1 VRYAETWTG
10 ARLRAVRD
18 LTPSIREF
26 EIVPDGYVPVSYPL
40 GAHINVEVQASG
52 KPDTRSYSLTGA
64 EGCYRIAVKNDPEGR
79 GGSAY
84 MWSLKPGARLR
95 ISSPETN
102 FPVDYRRPE
111 YVLIAGGIGITPL
124 HGTAL
129 ALARQGARLRLH
141 YCARNADEL
150 AFADELRAVL
160 GERLVIYVAGKR
172 LDLGTALSSLAPGG
186 LAMVCGPLRMLDE
199 ARRVWKS
206 LGRPMTDL
214 RFETFGSSGTHAP
227 EAFRVRLPQLNRE
240 IVVPENQSMLDALES
255 AGIGVISDCRRGECG
270 VCAINIV
277 GVEGTVDHRDVF
289 FSEHQ
294 KQANAKICACVSR
307 AIGTIVIDPLYRPD
321 AKRPHSSKE
330 NARR

>member
-1 VRYAETWTG
+1 MRYAETWTD

-26 EIVPDGYVPVSYPL
+26 EIVPDGQVPSGYPL
-40 GAHINVEVQASG
+40 GAHINVEVQAAG

-64 EGCYRIAVKNDPEGR
+64 DGCYRIAVKHDPEGR

-84 MWSLKPGARLR
+84 MWSLTPGARLR

-102 FPVDYRRPE
+102 FPVDYGRPE

-124 HGTAL
+124 YGTAL
-129 ALARQGARLRLH
+129 ALAGQGVRLRLH
-141 YCARNADEL
+141 YCARSADEL
-150 AFADELRAVL
+150 AFAEELREAL
-160 GERLVIYVAGKR
+160 GERLVTYVAGER
-172 LDLGTALSSLAPGG
+172 LDLSAALSSLAPGG

-199 ARRVWKS
+199 ARRIWKS
-206 LGRPMTDL
+206 FGRPMTDL
-214 RFETFGSSGTHAP
+214 RFETFGSSGTHPP
-227 EAFRVRLPQLNRE
+227 EAFRVRLPQLDRE
-240 IVVPENQSMLDALES
+240 IVVAENQSMLDALES

-270 VCAINIV
+270 VCAINII

-307 AIGTIVIDPLYRPD
+307 AIGIIVIDPLYRPD
-321 AKRPHSSKE
+321 AERP
-330 NARR
+330 A

>member
-1 VRYAETWTG
+1 MRYAETWTD
-10 ARLRAVRD
+10 ARLRALRD

-26 EIVPDGYVPVSYPL
+26 EIVPDRHAPAGYPL

-64 EGCYRIAVKNDPEGR
+64 DGCYRIAVKHDPEGR

-84 MWSLKPGARLR
+84 MWSLRPGARLR

-102 FPVDYRRPE
+102 FPVDYGRPE

-124 HGTAL
+124 YGTAL
-129 ALARQGARLRLH
+129 ALARQGARLHFH
-141 YCARNADEL
+141 YCARSADEL
-150 AFADELRAVL
+150 AFADELRETL
-160 GERLVIYVAGKR
+160 GERLVTYVAGQR
-172 LDLGTALSSLAPGG
+172 LQLGTVLSSLAPGG

-199 ARRVWKS
+199 ARRIWKS
-206 LGRPMTDL
+206 LGRSMADL
-214 RFETFGSSGTHAP
+214 RFETFGSSGIHAP
-227 EAFRVRLPQLNRE
+227 EAFRVRLPQLDRE
-240 IVVPENQSMLDALES
+240 VVVPENQSMLDALES

-270 VCAINIV
+270 VCAINII

-294 KQANAKICACVSR
+294 KQANEKICACVSR

-321 AKRPHSSKE
+321 AG
-330 NARR
+330 RRA

>member
-1 VRYAETWTG
+1 MRYAETWTE

-18 LTPSIREF
+18 LTPGIREF
-26 EIVPDGYVPVSYPL
+26 EIVPDDHLPSGYPL
-40 GAHINVEVQASG
+40 GAHINVEVQTSG
-52 KPDTRSYSLTGA
+52 RPDTRSYSLTGA
-64 EGCYRIAVKNDPEGR
+64 EGCYRIAVRHDPEGR

-102 FPVDYRRPE
+102 FPVDYGRLE
-111 YVLIAGGIGITPL
+111 YLLIAGGIGITPL
-124 HGTAL
+124 YGTAL

-141 YCARNADEL
+141 YCARRADDL

-160 GERLVIYVAGKR
+160 GERLVTYVAGKR
-172 LDLGTALSSLAPGG
+172 LDLASELSSLAPGG

-199 ARRVWKS
+199 ARRIWKR
-206 LGRPMTDL
+206 LGRPMSDL

-227 EAFRVRLPQLNRE
+227 EAFRVRLPQLKRE
-240 IVVPENQSMLDALES
+240 IVVRENQSMLDALES
-255 AGIGVISDCRRGECG
+255 AGVGVISDCRRGECG
-270 VCAINIV
+270 VCAINII

-294 KQANAKICACVSR
+294 KQANTKICACVSR

-321 AKRPHSSKE
+321 VERP
-330 NARR
+330 A

>member
-1 VRYAETWTG
+1 MRYAETWTD
-10 ARLRAVRD
+10 ARLRGVRD

-26 EIVPDGYVPVSYPL
+26 EIVPDGHVPAGYPL

-64 EGCYRIAVKNDPEGR
+64 EGCYRIAVKHDPEGR

-102 FPVDYRRPE
+102 FPVDYGRPE
-111 YVLIAGGIGITPL
+111 YALIAGGIGITPL
-124 HGTAL
+124 YGTAL
-129 ALARQGARLRLH
+129 ALARQGAQLRVH
-141 YCARNADEL
+141 YCARGPDEL
-150 AFADELRAVL
+150 AYADELRDAL
-160 GERLVIYVAGKR
+160 GNRLVTYAMGKR
-172 LDLGTALSSLAPGG
+172 LDLGAVLSSLAPGG

-199 ARRVWKS
+199 ARRIWKS
-206 LGRPMTDL
+206 LGRPTPDL

-270 VCAINIV
+270 VCAINII

-307 AIGTIVIDPLYRPD
+307 AVGTIVVDPLYRPD
-321 AKRPHSSKE
+321 AERSAS
-330 NARR
+330 

>member
-1 VRYAETWTG
+1 VRYAETWTD

-18 LTPSIREF
+18 LTPSIRAF
-26 EIVPDGYVPVSYPL
+26 EIVPDDHMPAGYPL

-64 EGCYRIAVKNDPEGR
+64 DGCYRIAVKHDPEGR

-84 MWSLKPGARLR
+84 MWSLRPGARLR

-102 FPVDYRRPE
+102 FPVDYGRPE

-124 HGTAL
+124 YDTAL
-129 ALARQGARLRLH
+129 ALARQDARLRLH
-141 YCARNADEL
+141 YCARSADEL

-160 GERLVIYVAGKR
+160 GERLVTYVAGKR
-172 LDLGTALSSLAPGG
+172 LDLGAVLSSLAPGG

-199 ARRVWKS
+199 ARRLWKG
-206 LGRPMTDL
+206 LGRPMPDL
-214 RFETFGSSGTHAP
+214 RFETFGSSGTRAP

-270 VCAINIV
+270 VCAINII

-294 KQANAKICACVSR
+294 KQANEKICACVSR
-307 AIGTIVIDPLYRPD
+307 AIGTIVVDPLYRPD
-321 AKRPHSSKE
+321 A
-330 NARR
+330 ARLR